1 MTNKLP
7 IVLLSILT
15 LGAVSAVAQTAAPA
29 TPPASTPSMPMN
41 TPPATSMP
49 MPAPAAPAAMTTPGM
64 TGPLAANS
72 NPTKFDLGALGT
84 WYVTGAVSGIAFT
97 QSHAFPGE
105 IKNRTDMS
113 NGQVFIQKTDGLFQF
128 FVQAGEY
135 SLPDLGVPYLRADAS
150 LNAFYGPLPQA
161 FVQIAPTSSFNVRI
175 GKLPTLI
182 GAEYTFSFENSNI
195 QRGLLWNQ
203 ENAVNRGVQAN
214 YTTGTYTFAAS
225 LNDGLYSNRYNWLTG
240 SVTDAIDSAN
250 SISFVAGVSTKR
262 TTVSTL
268 ATPLFLNNQQ
278 IYNLIYTR
286 TEGPWT
292 FTPYLQYT
300 SVPKSSQLGT
310 GEKGTT
316 FGAALLANY
325 TFDAKS
331 EFAGISLPVRV
342 EYIGSTGGASKG
354 APNLIYGPGSSA
366 WSVTFTPTYQY
377 KLFFIRGE
385 VSYVKASHITGGAAF
400 GPLGND
406 TQQTRA
412 VIETGVLF

>member
-1 MTNKLP
+1 M
-7 IVLLSILT
+7 S
-15 LGAVSAVAQTAAPA
+15 
-29 TPPASTPSMPMN
+29 
-41 TPPATSMP
+41 
-49 MPAPAAPAAMTTPGM
+49 TPGM
-64 TGPLAANS
+64 SSPLAANS
-72 NPTKFDLGALGT
+72 NPTKFDMGALGT

-113 NGQVFIQKTDGLFQF
+113 NGQVFIQKVDGTLQF
-128 FVQAGEY
+128 FVEAGEY

-161 FVQIAPTSSFNVRI
+161 FVKWAPTASFSLEA

-182 GAEYTFSFENSNI
+182 GAEYTFSFENTNI
-195 QRGLLWNQ
+195 ERGLLWNQ

-214 YTTGTYTFAAS
+214 YTTGTFTFAAS
-225 LNDGLYSNRYNWLTG
+225 LNDGLYSNRYNWLSA
-240 SVTDAIDSAN
+240 SVIDAFDSSN
-250 SISFVAGVSTKR
+250 SISFVAGGSTKR

-278 IYNLIYTR
+278 IYNLIYTH
-286 TEGPWT
+286 TVGPWT

-310 GEKGTT
+310 GQKGTT

-325 TFDAKS
+325 SFDAKS
-331 EFAGISLPVRV
+331 EFAGISLPFRV

-385 VSYVKASHITGGAAF
+385 VSYVKASHITWGAAF

-412 VIETGVLF
+412 VIETGILF